1 MVDYREILRLQ
12 SLGHNITQIAGSLH
26 SSRNTVREVERL
38 ADEKGIRWPLGEEVT
53 NPQLYILL
61 YPERQ
66 EKANV
71 YLEPDCAWIHRE
83 LAKKG
88 VNLTLLWKEYQVN
101 CSNAGRVPYQY
112 TQFCDIYRAWAKKS
126 KATMR
131 IHHKPGD
138 AMEVDWAGGTL
149 PIKDPVTGETV
160 PAYLFI
166 GVLPCSCYVYAE
178 LCSDMKSE
186 NWLLC
191 HVHAYEYFGGVPR
204 LTIPDN
210 LRTGVLKN
218 TRMETVLNRSYSE
231 LADHYGTAVVPAR
244 VRRPQDKSH
253 AEGSVSYASTWILA
267 ALRNETF
274 FSLADAKEAVAEK
287 LEELNGYAFK
297 KREGN
302 RRDAYIHE
310 EKEFMQPLPAN
321 PYEPSLWSDQTVLL
335 DYTVTDGLNKY
346 SVPYDLIGESVS
358 VRVTRDTVEVF
369 FHGNRVAVHPREA
382 SRKRDPVMITSHMP
396 ENHRQYLTY
405 TKDDFQSWA
414 STIGPNTEKVVRF
427 FLESGKAP
435 EQGFKSCASLKKYA
449 DRYKAERI
457 EEACRQ
463 ILLFS
468 GAPSI
473 RGIQALLK
481 TPVKKD
487 GKTDPPSTQRANRHR
502 SRGFTRGA
510 EQFREG
516 GDEK

>member
-1 MVDYREILRLQ
+1 MVDYREILRLH
-12 SLGHNITQIAGSLH
+12 SLGHNITQIADALH
-26 SSRNTVREVERL
+26 NSRNTVRDVISI
-38 ADEKGIRWPLGEEVT
+38 ADDKGIQWPFEEEVT
-53 NPQLYILL
+53 NSQLYSQL

-66 EKANV
+66 KKAKV
-71 YLEPDCAWIHRE
+71 YLEPDCNWIHRE

-88 VNLTLLWKEYQVN
+88 VNLTLLWKEYQVT
-101 CSNAGRVPYQY
+101 CLNAGRVPYQY

-131 IHHKPGD
+131 IKHKPGD
-138 AMEVDWAGGTL
+138 AMEVDWAGGTM
-149 PIKDPVTGETV
+149 PIQDPVTGETV
-160 PAYLFI
+160 PAYLFVA
-166 GVLPCSCYVYAE
+166 VLPCSCYVYAE
-178 LCSDMKSE
+178 LCGDMKSE

-191 HVHAYEYFGGVPR
+191 HVHAYDYFGGVPR
-204 LTIPDN
+204 LLIPDN
-210 LRTGVLKN
+210 VRTGITKN
-218 TRMETVLNRSYSE
+218 TRTETVFNRSYSE
-231 LADHYGTAVVPAR
+231 LADHYGTAIVPAR

-267 ALRNETF
+267 ALRNQTF

-287 LEELNGYAFK
+287 LEELNGYPFK

-302 RRDAYIHE
+302 RREAYVHE
-310 EKEFMQPLPAN
+310 ERDFMKPLPSN
-321 PYEPSLWSDQTVLL
+321 RYEPSLWSEQTVLL

-358 VRVTRDTVEVF
+358 VRTTRDAVEIF
-369 FHGNRVAVHPREA
+369 FHGNRVAVHHRET
-382 SRKRDPVMITSHMP
+382 SRRRDPLMIPSHMP

-405 TKDDFQSWA
+405 TEGDFKSWA

-435 EQGFKSCASLKKYA
+435 EQGFKSCVSLRKYTS
-449 DRYKAERI
+449 RYKKERI

-468 GAPSI
+468 GDPSI
-473 RGIQALLK
+473 RGINALLRS
-481 TPVKKD
+481 PVPQKENSGSAKP
-487 GKTDPPSTQRANRHR
+487 GANTRR
-502 SRGFTRGA
+502 SHGITRGV

-516 GDEK
+516 GYAE

>member
-26 SSRNTVREVERL
+26 NSRNTVREVEQL
-38 ADEKGIRWPLGEEVT
+38 ASKQGISWPLEEKLT
-53 NPQLYILL
+53 NPQLHALF

-66 EKANV
+66 QKAKV

-88 VNLTLLWKEYQVN
+88 VNLTLLWKEYQVK
-101 CSNAGRVPYQY
+101 CSHAGRVPYQY

-138 AMEVDWAGGTL
+138 AMQVDWAGGTI
-149 PIKDPVTGETV
+149 PIKNPVTGESV

-210 LRTGVLKN
+210 LRAGVLKN
-218 TRMETVLNRSYSE
+218 TRLETVLNRSYAE
-231 LADHYGTAVVPAR
+231 LADHYGTAIVPAR
-244 VRRPQDKSH
+244 VSRPQDKSH

-274 FSLADAKEAVAEK
+274 FSLSDAKEAVAEK
-287 LEELNGYAFK
+287 LEKLNRYPFK

-302 RRDAYIHE
+302 RYDAYIRE
-310 EKEFMQPLPAN
+310 EKEFMQLLPAT
-321 PYEPSLWSDQTVLL
+321 PYEPSVWSEQTILL

-358 VRVTRDTVEVF
+358 VRMTRDTVEVF
-369 FHGNRVAVHPREA
+369 FHGNRIAVHPRETM
-382 SRKRDPVMITSHMP
+382 RKRDPVITASHMP
-396 ENHRQYLTY
+396 ENHRQYLAY

-435 EQGFKSCASLKKYA
+435 EQGFKSCVSLKKYA
-449 DRYKAERI
+449 ERYKAERI

-463 ILLFS
+463 ILQFN
-468 GAPSI
+468 GEPSV

-481 TPVKKD
+481 SPLKKN
-487 GKTDPPSTQRANRHR
+487 GEAEPSAPKINKHG
-502 SRGFTRGA
+502 SRGITRGA

>member
-1 MVDYREILRLQ
+1 
-12 SLGHNITQIAGSLH
+12 
-26 SSRNTVREVERL
+26 
-38 ADEKGIRWPLGEEVT
+38 
-53 NPQLYILL
+53 
-61 YPERQ
+61 
-66 EKANV
+66 
-71 YLEPDCAWIHRE
+71 
-83 LAKKG
+83 
-88 VNLTLLWKEYQVN
+88 
-101 CSNAGRVPYQY
+101 
-112 TQFCDIYRAWAKKS
+112 
-126 KATMR
+126 
-131 IHHKPGD
+131 
-138 AMEVDWAGGTL
+138 MEVDWAGGTL

-160 PAYLFI
+160 PAYLFV

-218 TRMETVLNRSYSE
+218 TRLDTVLNRSYSE
-231 LADHYGTAVVPAR
+231 LADHYGTAIVPAR

-297 KREGN
+297 KR
-302 RRDAYIHE
+302 D
-310 EKEFMQPLPAN
+310 
-321 PYEPSLWSDQTVLL
+321 EPSLWSDQTVLL

-358 VRVTRDTVEVF
+358 VRVTRNTVEVF
-369 FHGNRVAVHPREA
+369 FHGNRVAVHPRETG
-382 SRKRDPVMITSHMP
+382 RKRDPVMITSHMP

-435 EQGFKSCASLKKYA
+435 EQGFKSCVSLKKYA
-449 DRYKAERI
+449 DQYKAERI

-463 ILLFS
+463 ILLFT
-468 GAPSI
+468 GDPSI

-481 TPVKKD
+481 SPVKKD
-487 GKTDPPSTQRANRHR
+487 GKTDPSSIQRTNHRR

>member
-12 SLGHNITQIAGSLH
+12 SLGYNITQIAGSLH

-38 ADEKGIRWPLGEEVT
+38 ADEKGIRWPLGMEVT
-53 NPQLYILL
+53 NSQLYVLL

-88 VNLTLLWKEYQVN
+88 VNLTLLWKEYQAN

-112 TQFCDIYRAWAKKS
+112 TQFCDTYRAWAKKS

-160 PAYLFI
+160 PAYLFV

-218 TRMETVLNRSYSE
+218 TRLDTVLNRSYSE
-231 LADHYGTAVVPAR
+231 LADHYGTAIVPAR

-302 RRDAYIHE
+302 RCDAYIHE

-358 VRVTRDTVEVF
+358 VRVTRNTVEVF
-369 FHGNRVAVHPREA
+369 FHGNRVAVHPRETG
-382 SRKRDPVMITSHMP
+382 RKRDPVMITSHMP
-396 ENHRQYLTY
+396 ENHWQYLTY

-435 EQGFKSCASLKKYA
+435 EQGFKSCVSLKKYA
-449 DRYKAERI
+449 DQYKAERI

-463 ILLFS
+463 ILLFT
-468 GAPSI
+468 GDPSI

-481 TPVKKD
+481 SPVKKD
-487 GKTDPPSTQRANRHR
+487 GKTDPSSIQRTNHRR